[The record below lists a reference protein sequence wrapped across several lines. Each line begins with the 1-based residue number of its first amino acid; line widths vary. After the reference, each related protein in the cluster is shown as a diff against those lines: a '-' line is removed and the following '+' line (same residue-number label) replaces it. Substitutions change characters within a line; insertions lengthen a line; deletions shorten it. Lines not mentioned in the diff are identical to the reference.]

1 MGKLHT
7 FWNVFRR
14 HKYGFVIGLFVLLMG
29 VVDENSLWSRYRH
42 KAELAELRS
51 EIRKYTEMYEHDTRY
66 LEEMNT
72 DPDVLIEIARERYYM
87 KTDDEDIFVIQEKTT
102 DEEAEKD
109 SKYSIHNRSCA
120 VVDWGSHFFY
130 RLALCF

>member
-42 KAELAELRS
+42 KA
-51 EIRKYTEMYEHDTRY
+51 
-66 LEEMNT
+66 
-72 DPDVLIEIARERYYM
+72 
-87 KTDDEDIFVIQEKTT
+87 
-102 DEEAEKD
+102 
-109 SKYSIHNRSCA
+109 
-120 VVDWGSHFFY
+120 
-130 RLALCF
+130 

>member
-42 KAELAELRS
+42 KALKSGSTRRCTS
-51 EIRKYTEMYEHDTRY
+51 MTRVIWRK
-66 LEEMNT
+66 
-72 DPDVLIEIARERYYM
+72 
-87 KTDDEDIFVIQEKTT
+87 
-102 DEEAEKD
+102 
-109 SKYSIHNRSCA
+109 
-120 VVDWGSHFFY
+120 
-130 RLALCF
+130 

>member
-51 EIRKYTEMYEHDTRY
+51 ESGSTRRCTSMTRVIWRK
-66 LEEMNT
+66 
-72 DPDVLIEIARERYYM
+72 
-87 KTDDEDIFVIQEKTT
+87 
-102 DEEAEKD
+102 
-109 SKYSIHNRSCA
+109 
-120 VVDWGSHFFY
+120 
-130 RLALCF
+130 

>member
-42 KAELAELRS
+42 KAEL
-51 EIRKYTEMYEHDTRY
+51 EIGRAH
-66 LEEMNT
+66 
-72 DPDVLIEIARERYYM
+72 V
-87 KTDDEDIFVIQEKTT
+87 
-102 DEEAEKD
+102 
-109 SKYSIHNRSCA
+109 
-120 VVDWGSHFFY
+120 
-130 RLALCF
+130 